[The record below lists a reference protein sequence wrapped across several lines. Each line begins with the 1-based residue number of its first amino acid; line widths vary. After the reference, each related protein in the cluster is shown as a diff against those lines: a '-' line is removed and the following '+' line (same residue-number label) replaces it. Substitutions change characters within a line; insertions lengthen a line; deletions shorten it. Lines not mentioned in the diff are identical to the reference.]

1 MENFKAIEL
10 HQVRDFSRKMS
21 ATFEFLK
28 QNFLPLGKSLV
39 LIAGPAI
46 FLSTFFAGDFY
57 AGMATS
63 GVGNPAYMTEWVTS
77 SGFWLQML
85 GIFAFTIL
93 AGVFIVSVINNYVK
107 LYDEKK
113 SNQIEVSEVWVRVRQ
128 TFFNYLGT
136 TILCF
141 LVLFVAYLA
150 AIFLGILFAAAG
162 QVMTVI
168 AVILFMCGFFYLAFT
183 LALVFPIR
191 SFERINFFSALGRAF
206 YLVNGKW
213 WSTFGVIFITW
224 LISYVMALVF
234 LLPTY
239 IIQGIREIHTTDFT
253 SFDAPVSSG
262 MRFTYQILY
271 SLSFVVNFLG
281 QSLPLLAA
289 MFQYFN
295 LVERKE
301 ARGLMSRIETFGDE
315 PAPASEQHDEHY

>member
-21 ATFEFLK
+21 ATFEFLR
-28 QNFLPLGKSLV
+28 QNFVPLGKSLV

-46 FLSTFFAGDFY
+46 FLSTFFTGDFY

-63 GVGNPAYMTEWVTS
+63 GMGNPAYMSEWITS
-77 SGFWLQML
+77 SGFWLQLL
-85 GIFAFTIL
+85 GIFTFSVL
-93 AGVFIVSVINNYVK
+93 AGVFVVSVINNYVK

-128 TFFNYLGT
+128 TFFRYLGT

-141 LVLFVAYLA
+141 IVLFVAYLA
-150 AIFLGILFAAAG
+150 AIFLGVLFVAAG

-168 AVILFMCGFFYLAFT
+168 AIVLFMSGFLYLAFT

-191 SFERINFFSALGRAF
+191 SFERINFFSAMGRAF

-224 LISYVMALVF
+224 LIAYVMALIF
-234 LLPTY
+234 LVPTY
-239 IIQGIREIHTTDFT
+239 IIAGIREMHATDLS
-253 SFDAPVSSG
+253 SFDAPVGGS
-262 MRFTYQILY
+262 MRVTYQILY

-281 QSLPLLAA
+281 QTLPLLAA
-289 MFQYFN
+289 IFQYFN

-315 PAPASEQHDEHY
+315 PTPAAEQHDEHY